1 MLFVEENYEI
11 QMAAITKEFPKIR
24 SRLTGDFL
32 KLYTDS
38 AEERRLVVQLLKR
51 LKFQFYTIKAKA
63 ERAIKVV
70 IKGLPRTT
78 NPEEIKQDLEML
90 GYTPEQVNQLIG
102 RKTKRTLPIFLIT
115 LPRNLDNLKIFDLK
129 TLSYL
134 SIRVEGYDGKGVTQC
149 YTCNNFNHSSENC
162 HLNPRCLKCGENH
175 ITRDCPKK
183 QKLET
188 AYCINCQIYG
198 HMAKYKGYPSFL
210 KPPKG
215 AAKNNRNS
223 YTNIY
228 NSLVRPNISYAQAT
242 TGTVNSKNIPQMA
255 TRGPGFSAQT
265 EAKKLNPPTNRYNNN
280 HFPNFNH
287 RNNTFNFKNLNNS
300 NNFNVQTTLQ
310 ITMHCLMQLS
320 QILCNNNNLNT
331 NQQLNPNQMYAQI
344 EASCNNINNV

>member
-1 MLFVEENYEI
+1 MLFDEENYKVQI
-11 QMAAITKEFPKIR
+11 AAITKEFPKIR

-38 AEERRLVVQLLKR
+38 AEERRLVVQLLKK

-63 ERAIKVV
+63 ERPIKVV

-90 GYTPEQVNQLIG
+90 GYTPKRVNQLIG
-102 RKTKRTLPIFLIT
+102 RKTKRALRIFLIT
-115 LPRNLDNLKIFDLK
+115 LPCNLDNLKIFDLK

-134 SIRVEGYDGKGVTQC
+134 SIRVEGYDGKDVTQC

-162 HLNPRCLKCGENH
+162 YLNPRCLKCGENH
-175 ITRDCPKK
+175 ITRDCPIK

-188 AYCINCQIYG
+188 AYRINCQIYG
-198 HMAKYKGYPSFL
+198 HIANYKGCPSFP

-242 TGTVNSKNIPQMA
+242 TGTMKHHSHSSRIPSFDQSPSCHSAEWKNTTFAMPTIIDSHDMGLTTVLQSGCPKENA
-255 TRGPGFSAQT
+255 FST
-265 EAKKLNPPTNRYNNN
+265 PT
-280 HFPNFNH
+280 
-287 RNNTFNFKNLNNS
+287 
-300 NNFNVQTTLQ
+300 
-310 ITMHCLMQLS
+310 
-320 QILCNNNNLNT
+320 
-331 NQQLNPNQMYAQI
+331 
-344 EASCNNINNV
+344 ASSID

>member
-1 MLFVEENYEI
+1 MLYVEENYKA

-24 SRLTGDFL
+24 SRLTGEFL

-38 AEERRLVVQLLKR
+38 SEERRMAVQLLKR
-51 LKFQFYTIKAKA
+51 LKFQFYTIKSKA
-63 ERAIKVV
+63 ERPIKVV
-70 IKGLPRTT
+70 IKGLLRNT
-78 NPEEIKQDLEML
+78 NPEEIKQDLELL
-90 GYTPEQVNQLIG
+90 GYTPERVNQLIG
-102 RKTKRTLPIFLIT
+102 RKNKRPLPIFLIT

-175 ITRDCPKK
+175 ITRDCPIK

-188 AYCINCQIYG
+188 PYCINCNIYG
-198 HMAKYKGYPSFL
+198 HMANYKGCPSFP

-242 TGTVNSKNIPQMA
+242 SGTINLKKTPQMA
-255 TRGPGFSAQT
+255 TRGHGSSAQT
-265 EAKKLNPPTNRYNNN
+265 ETNKPNPPNNRYNN

-287 RNNTFNFKNLNNS
+287 RNNNFNFNNMNNS

-310 ITMHCLMQLS
+310 MTMHCLMQLS

>member
-1 MLFVEENYEI
+1 MLFIEENYKV
-11 QMAAITKEFPKIR
+11 QMAVLTKEFPKIR

-32 KLYTDS
+32 KLYADS

-63 ERAIKVV
+63 ERPIKVV

-90 GYTPEQVNQLIG
+90 GYTPERVNQLIG
-102 RKTKRTLPIFLIT
+102 RKTKRALPIFLIT

-149 YTCNNFNHSSENC
+149 YTCKNFNHSSENC
-162 HLNPRCLKCGENH
+162 YLNPKCLKCGENH
-175 ITRDCPKK
+175 ITRDCLIK

-198 HMAKYKGYPSFL
+198 HMANYKGCPSFP

-215 AAKNNRNS
+215 AARNNRNS

-242 TGTVNSKNIPQMA
+242 TGTVNSKNIPLMA

-265 EAKKLNPPTNRYNNN
+265 EATPPN
-280 HFPNFNH
+280 
-287 RNNTFNFKNLNNS
+287 
-300 NNFNVQTTLQ
+300 
-310 ITMHCLMQLS
+310 
-320 QILCNNNNLNT
+320 
-331 NQQLNPNQMYAQI
+331 
-344 EASCNNINNV
+344 